1 MLAVGIVGRLGGASV
16 IAVTVSALLVS
27 PLPSSGQVVQA
38 PKSSFSASSLTR
50 LEDSGGSGKVTVDE
64 LKQHAEQIGDMLA
77 GASAKVERLSG
88 NAEGNPEAEALV
100 GAIRH
105 ELILSRQW
113 NGHLTSILLEVA
125 EARQA
130 LEVREQKA
138 ASEIIE
144 LTSVAEEARLELIA
158 LWKALQ
164 PKEETSLERPRSLP
178 DVRPDDVM
186 EDLKGQGAAIED
198 VRKALDQMDDMQ
210 KDAVGDIEA
219 VRTKIIDALHTLAPH
234 RETPFTVEQPKAGQV
249 EGSLTSQEI
258 TAWAASISS
267 KLHHEGFDDY
277 ETARKVAE
285 ARRLQSMDVEAMV
298 MRGEV
303 LATTA
308 VRIAPDQ
315 KAAAIAT
322 VVAGSPLLV
331 TGKVVDLDWYRVE
344 LGDDRYG
351 FVSIDL
357 IKRQASS
364 VAPLRS

>member
-1 MLAVGIVGRLGGASV
+1 M
-16 IAVTVSALLVS
+16 
-27 PLPSSGQVVQA
+27 
-38 PKSSFSASSLTR
+38 
-50 LEDSGGSGKVTVDE
+50 
-64 LKQHAEQIGDMLA
+64 
-77 GASAKVERLSG
+77 
-88 NAEGNPEAEALV
+88 
-100 GAIRH
+100 
-105 ELILSRQW
+105 
-113 NGHLTSILLEVA
+113 
-125 EARQA
+125 
-130 LEVREQKA
+130 
-138 ASEIIE
+138 
-144 LTSVAEEARLELIA
+144 
-158 LWKALQ
+158 
-164 PKEETSLERPRSLP
+164 
-178 DVRPDDVM
+178 
-186 EDLKGQGAAIED
+186 
-198 VRKALDQMDDMQ
+198 
-210 KDAVGDIEA
+210 DAVGDIEA

-234 RETPFTVEQPKAGQV
+234 RETPFTVEKPKAGQV

-364 VAPLRS
+364 SVAPLRS